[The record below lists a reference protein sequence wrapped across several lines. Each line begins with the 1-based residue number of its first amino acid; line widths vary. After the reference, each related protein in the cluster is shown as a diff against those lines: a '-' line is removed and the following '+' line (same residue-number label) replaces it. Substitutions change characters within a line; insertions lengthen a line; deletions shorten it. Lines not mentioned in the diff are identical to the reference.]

1 MTLRD
6 ITLKE
11 IQEKV
16 AKDQKLST
24 AQSLDIVFNE
34 RSRNYLNELT
44 LFLIHFNTIPNLT
57 SETKIDCKKALVWF
71 TNLYS
76 KEIKD
81 VHFIKRYYSGSK
93 KAELDDVFY
102 ILYDDLI
109 VDFDTNNSIVRF
121 LFRKT
126 PTEKIEEIIE
136 GVKLFKEAKKR
147 KKPEIFLLVN
157 TKIGIDTR
165 RLKITT
171 PRFSIEDNYNDDL
184 ININNIILKRLSKNN
199 DKGLVILHGKPGTG
213 KTSYIR
219 YLISKVRKNIIFL
232 PPNMAAAITNPELIS
247 IMIDNPNSI
256 FVIEDAE
263 NIIIDRERNEH
274 SPVSAILN
282 ISDGLL
288 SDCLNIQVVCS
299 FNTDISKV
307 DSALL
312 RKGRLIA
319 KYEFKELEVPK
330 ANELSKK
337 LGYNAKFQSPKTLT
351 AIYNQADEDFEQVK
365 KINTIGFNLSKTY

>member
-1 MTLRD
+1 MTLSD

-16 AKDQKLST
+16 AKDQKLPMPK
-24 AQSLDIVFNE
+24 SLDIVFNE

-71 TNLYS
+71 TNSYS
-76 KEIKD
+76 NEIKD
-81 VHFIKRYYSGSK
+81 VHFIKRYFNGSK
-93 KAELDDVFY
+93 KAEFDDVFY

-109 VDFDTNNSIVRF
+109 VDFDTNNSTVRF

-126 PTEKIEEIIE
+126 PTDKIEEIIK
-136 GVKLFKEAKKR
+136 GVQVFKEAKKR
-147 KKPEIFLLVN
+147 KRPEIYLLVN
-157 TKIGIDTR
+157 TKIGINTR
-165 RLKITT
+165 RLKITN
-171 PRFSIEDNYNDDL
+171 PRFSLEDNYNDDL

-219 YLISKVRKNIIFL
+219 YLISKLRKNIIFL

-256 FVIEDAE
+256 AF
-263 NIIIDRERNEH
+263 
-274 SPVSAILN
+274 LW
-282 ISDGLL
+282 
-288 SDCLNIQVVCS
+288 
-299 FNTDISKV
+299 
-307 DSALL
+307 
-312 RKGRLIA
+312 
-319 KYEFKELEVPK
+319 
-330 ANELSKK
+330 
-337 LGYNAKFQSPKTLT
+337 
-351 AIYNQADEDFEQVK
+351 
-365 KINTIGFNLSKTY
+365 